1 MKMKL
6 NLLVLR
12 CKDIEKSKA
21 FYEKL
26 FLTFIREK
34 HGKGDE
40 HYASVFD
47 EMVFELY
54 PLKSPY
60 TIDNTRL
67 GFTLEELDIQ
77 AYLKREEITIISEY
91 MYEGVDIFVVNDP
104 DMRKIE
110 LRCKI

>member
-1 MKMKL
+1 MKL

-12 CKDIEKSKA
+12 CQDIEKSKA

-26 FLTFIREK
+26 SFSFEREK

-60 TIDNTRL
+60 LIDNTRL
-67 GFTLEELDIQ
+67 GFSLEVQDIK
-77 AYLKREEITIISEY
+77 AYLKRQEIDIVLEY
-91 MYEGVDIFVVNDP
+91 SYEGVDICVVCDP
-104 DMRKIE
+104 DNRKVE
-110 LRCKI
+110 LKCKI